1 MKEIQIDNDDNDDI
15 EESPFAEAIVLERFY
30 AGAGRGDALA
40 RMKDAVASGVSL
52 MVLSGGEGSGKT
64 MMCRMLE
71 HEIPDSTITIFF
83 PHTVESF
90 EDVVRK
96 IFKRLGLQPPAAD
109 DGKNTDVTVERING
123 FLSQRAKGLL
133 IIFDEAENIYLATL
147 ERIRKMLDRITV
159 AGGRMHILFSGRK
172 TFLENCEQLSLC
184 DFHNSDDL
192 HFDLLPLSEVE
203 TAEYLRIR
211 AERLTNPHIKRI
223 FNDEVVRNIHALAKG
238 NFRTI
243 NVLANESMRSR
254 GDDTPFLVLIENVKE
269 EVGAVADK
277 ITPVLPLVK
286 RFPPYLPWI
295 GGALGALLLLF
306 VLFHSPADRSETKPD
321 ALPSSGEVAQMAID
335 RKAGQQPLA
344 QSGVRVESPPPI
356 QSEPAAVL
364 ATPGSVKEE
373 GAGKVLESEPLDST
387 ADAAGKGE
395 DPIKITEKTPEV
407 AKPASPKVVAPPPS
421 PIREK
426 SAPGTAA
433 KVVEL
438 RQTRPLKVKP
448 AAQPEA
454 SAGTIKSQQRTD
466 VQPAVPAT
474 AALSVDQLFQKRLA
488 AGSVWLTGAKDN
500 LFTIQLMVL
509 TSKNAEMNFKKMLA
523 QPNYRQEAGKFFVF
537 RKTAAPE
544 VLVFYGVYQTNDM
557 ARLAQNS
564 LPEFLSEHQPYPISI
579 KGAVAK
585 AGK

>member
-1 MKEIQIDNDDNDDI
+1 MKEIQINTDNI
-15 EESPFAEAIVLERFY
+15 EESPFAEAIILERFY

-71 HEIPDSTITIFF
+71 HEIPDSSITIFF

-96 IFKRLGLQPPAAD
+96 IFKRLGLQPPAPD
-109 DGKNTDVTVERING
+109 DGKNIDVAVERIHA
-123 FLSQRAKGLL
+123 FLSQRTKGLL

-147 ERIRKMLDRITV
+147 ERIRKMLDRITA
-159 AGGRMHILFSGRK
+159 AGGRIQILFSGRK

-184 DFHNSDDL
+184 DFRNADEL
-192 HFDLLPLSEVE
+192 HFDLLPLSEEE
-203 TAEYLRIR
+203 TAEYLRTS
-211 AERLTNPHIKRI
+211 AEPLINPDIQRV

-243 NVLANESMRSR
+243 NVLANESMRSQ
-254 GDDTPFLVLIENVKE
+254 GNDTSFQVLFENVKE

-277 ITPVLPLVK
+277 ITPVLPLMK
-286 RFPPYLPWI
+286 RFSTYLPWI
-295 GGALGALLLLF
+295 GGAVGVLLLLF
-306 VLFHSPADRSETKPD
+306 VLFRSPAERSETNPD
-321 ALPSSGEVAQMAID
+321 VLPSPGDVAQVETD
-335 RKAGQQPLA
+335 RKEEQQPLA
-344 QSGVRVESPPPI
+344 QSGVREEVPPPI
-356 QSEPAAVL
+356 QPEPAAVPG
-364 ATPGSVKEE
+364 TPGAVKEE
-373 GAGKVLESEPLDST
+373 GAGKVLESEPLDTT
-387 ADAAGKGE
+387 ADAGGKSQEPTQLSG
-395 DPIKITEKTPEV
+395 KTPELAEP
-407 AKPASPKVVAPPPS
+407 AKPKVVVPPPS
-421 PIREK
+421 ATREK
-426 SAPGTAA
+426 PAPAAAA

-438 RQTRPLKVKP
+438 RQTPPLKVKP
-448 AAQPEA
+448 AAQSEA
-454 SAGTIKSQQRTD
+454 SEGTIKTQRRTETP
-466 VQPAVPAT
+466 PAGPV
-474 AALSVDQLFQKRLA
+474 AAGLSVDQLFQKRLA

-509 TSKNAEMNFKKMLA
+509 TSKNAETNFKKMLA
-523 QPNYRQEAGKFFVF
+523 QPNYRQEAANFFVF
-537 RKTAAPE
+537 RKAAAPE

-564 LPEFLSEHQPYPISI
+564 LPEFLRDHQPYPISI

>member
-1 MKEIQIDNDDNDDI
+1 MIEIQIDKDDI

-64 MMCRMLE
+64 MMCHMLE
-71 HEIPDSTITIFF
+71 HEIADSSITIFF

-96 IFKRLGLQPPAAD
+96 IFKRLGLQPPGAD
-109 DGKNTDVTVERING
+109 DGKNIDVAVERINA
-123 FLSQRAKGLL
+123 FLSQRPKGLL

-147 ERIRKMLDRITV
+147 ERIRKMLDRITA
-159 AGGRMHILFSGRK
+159 AGGRIHILFSGRK

-184 DFHNSDDL
+184 DFRNSDDL
-192 HFDLLPLSEVE
+192 HFDLLPLSEAE
-203 TAEYLRIR
+203 TAEYLRIC
-211 AERLTNPHIKRI
+211 AERLTNPDIKKV

-243 NVLANESMRSR
+243 NVLANESMRSQ
-254 GDDTPFLVLIENVKE
+254 GNDTSFMVLLENVKE

-286 RFPPYLPWI
+286 RFSPYLPWI
-295 GGALGALLLLF
+295 GGALGALLLL
-306 VLFHSPADRSETKPD
+306 LFLLRSPADRSETKPE
-321 ALPSSGEVAQMAID
+321 ALPSPGGVAQVETD
-335 RKAGQQPLA
+335 RKEGQQPLA
-344 QSGVRVESPPPI
+344 QSGVREENPPPLLL
-356 QSEPAAVL
+356 EPAAVPG
-364 ATPGSVKEE
+364 TPGAVKEE
-373 GAGKVLESEPLDST
+373 GAGKVPESEPLDT
-387 ADAAGKGE
+387 PAAAGGKGE
-395 DPIKITEKTPEV
+395 EPTKIAGKTPEV
-407 AKPASPKVVAPPPS
+407 AESASPKVVAPQPS
-421 PIREK
+421 ATREK
-426 SAPGTAA
+426 PAPVAAA
-433 KVVEL
+433 KVIEL
-438 RQTRPLKVKP
+438 RQTPPLKVRP

-454 SAGTIKSQQRTD
+454 SAGTIKTQRRTE
-466 VQPAVPAT
+466 VQPAVPVT
-474 AALSVDQLFQKRLA
+474 PALSVDQLLQKRLA
-488 AGSVWLTGAKDN
+488 AGSAWLTGAKDS
-500 LFTIQLMVL
+500 LFTIQLMAL

-523 QPNYRQEAGKFFVF
+523 QPNYRQEAGNFFVF

-544 VLVFYGVYQTNDM
+544 VLVFYGVYPTNDM
-557 ARLAQNS
+557 ARLALNS
-564 LPEFLSEHQPYPISI
+564 LPEFLREHQPYTISI